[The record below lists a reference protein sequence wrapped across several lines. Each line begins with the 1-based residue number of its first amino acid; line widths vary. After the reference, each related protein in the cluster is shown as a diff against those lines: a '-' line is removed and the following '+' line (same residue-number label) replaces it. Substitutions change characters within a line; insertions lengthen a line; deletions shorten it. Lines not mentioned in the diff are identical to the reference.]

1 MAFLPYSFISFF
13 SPLIATVPNSTYKLC
28 TIRVG
33 TGLGTGFGNG
43 AGIVDIEVVPVD
55 GDDAR

>member
-1 MAFLPYSFISFF
+1 MPYSFISFF